1 MHGKLSYNAINSVR
15 NSREHCLGS
24 AIVACWIQTEAQN
37 ETKDGATVYKFRL
50 VRTVH
55 GYLCSPSSVIAA
67 TVQSC
72 VWVKTAQFSRLHTT
86 FYLQRLELCRQ
97 KVAQN
102 VACGPTFSDD
112 YVAGSLPSSVG
123 VETSSRTQSTCCPPF
138 PVYSLLS
145 IAEAIS
151 SAVLPA
157 VHVQVHPR
165 FVNLTS
171 RQLFWRFVN
180 FFDVSSTFW
189 RFVNFF
195 DISSTFFCWRLT

>member
-97 KVAQN
+97 KVVQN
-102 VACGPTFSDD
+102 VACGPTFTAQSFMPEDD
-112 YVAGSLPSSVG
+112 YWLGCGVVAIIRWCWNVFPHTEHVLSTISG
-123 VETSSRTQSTCCPPF
+123 V
-138 PVYSLLS
+138 
-145 IAEAIS
+145 
-151 SAVLPA
+151 
-157 VHVQVHPR
+157 
-165 FVNLTS
+165 
-171 RQLFWRFVN
+171 
-180 FFDVSSTFW
+180 
-189 RFVNFF
+189 
-195 DISSTFFCWRLT
+195 